1 MFILSL
7 YRCPITLYQTNRS
20 SGSHA
25 LKEKDKDAPSVR
37 FKIQYQVVSI
47 LPLKAYDDFLKV
59 RGVECTGACVRGR
72 GGRERERERE
82 REGER
87 DEVRGNRFVS
97 PFLFCFIAVSKERL
111 RCCL

>member
-1 MFILSL
+1 M
-7 YRCPITLYQTNRS
+7 YQTNRS

-59 RGVECTGACVRGR
+59 GAVHRCMYEGE
-72 GGRERERERE
+72 RERRRERE
-82 REGER
+82 REGRGERERGER
-87 DEVRGNRFVS
+87 DEVGRMFEGVKVMCHL
-97 PFLFCFIAVSKERL
+97 PCFCFFTVSENRL
-111 RCCL
+111 WCRL